1 MSDNIIAA
9 AAQRMKE
16 HQQATQRL
24 KWFIAMYEELSA
36 TNQSGSKKRA
46 LITNKSKRSTNTSVF
61 R

>member
-1 MSDNIIAA
+1 MPDNIIAA

-24 KWFIAMYEELSA
+24 KWFIAMYEELSVA
-36 TNQSGSKKRA
+36 KNPGPNKPSIAHETKRPKG
-46 LITNKSKRSTNTSVF
+46 TRVY